1 MNDSPADPASRRDFL
16 AGAAAAALSAGA
28 LAACAA
34 QSGSSATRA
43 GAPAHGGGLFRAPA
57 IPRVRIGYV
66 GVGLQGSSHVANL
79 LKVEGCLIS
88 AVCDI
93 VPEKV
98 ERIQKQVEAA
108 GFQRPKGFSNG
119 PQDFERL
126 CQEDLDLVY
135 TATPWE
141 FHVPVC
147 LAAMKNG
154 KHAATEVP
162 MAYRTEDLW
171 ELVETSEKLQK
182 HCVMME
188 NCCYG
193 RTELMILHMV
203 RKGVFGEL
211 LHCEGGYLH
220 DLRAIKFENA
230 NEGLWR
236 RAHARQRNC
245 NLYPTHGLGP
255 VAQCLDITR
264 GDRFDYLVS
273 MSSKT
278 RGLELFAKA
287 HFPDSDP
294 RRAEK
299 FKLGDVNVSLI
310 RTVNGCT
317 IYLAHNCDSARPYSR
332 INTVQGTKAIT
343 TGYPDRIYIEGV
355 SPNDEWEPVSKYF
368 PQWEHPLWK
377 REEQKSKGA
386 GHGGMDFLE
395 DLRLVECL
403 NKGEPLDQDV
413 YDSAAWSV
421 MGPLSERSVAEN
433 GRPQEVPD
441 FTRGA
446 WKTRPPLG
454 IVGG

>member
-1 MNDSPADPASRRDFL
+1 MNDSRRDFL
-16 AGAAAAALSAGA
+16 ASAAAAALAGSA
-28 LAACAA
+28 LSSCAA
-34 QSGSSATRA
+34 DGAGGSSATRA
-43 GAPAHGGGLFRAPA
+43 GGPAHGGGLFRAPA
-57 IPRVRIGYV
+57 IPKVRIGYV
-66 GVGLQGSSHVANL
+66 GTGLQGTGHLNNL
-79 LKVEGCLIS
+79 LKIEGCVIS

-98 ERIQKQVEAA
+98 ERSQKLIEAA
-108 GFQRPKGFSNG
+108 GFPRPKGFSNG
-119 PQDFERL
+119 PEDFKRL

-141 FHVPVC
+141 FHVPVM
-147 LAAMKNG
+147 LEAMRNG

-162 MAYRTEDLW
+162 MGYTVDDLW
-171 ELVETSEKLQK
+171 QLVEESEKLEK

-193 RTELMILHMV
+193 RTELMVLHMV

-211 LHCEGGYLH
+211 LHGEAGYMH

-236 RAHARQRNC
+236 RAHSRKRNG

-255 VAQCLDITR
+255 VAQCMNINR
-264 GDRFDYLVS
+264 GDRFEWMVS
-273 MSSKT
+273 MSSKV
-278 RGLELFAKA
+278 RGLEIFGKA

-299 FKLGDVNVSLI
+299 FKNGDINVSLI
-310 RTVNGCT
+310 RTASGCT
-317 IYLAHNCDSARPYSR
+317 IYLGHNCDSPRPYSR
-332 INTVQGTKAIT
+332 MNMVQGTKAISS
-343 TGYPDRIYIEGV
+343 GYPDRIYIEGV
-355 SPNDEWEPVSKYF
+355 SPDDEWEPVEKYF
-368 PQWEHPLWK
+368 PQWDHPLYT
-377 REEQKSKGA
+377 RETEKSKGA

-403 NKGEPLDQDV
+403 NKGEPLDVDV
-413 YDSAAWSV
+413 YDGASWSV
-421 MGPLSERSVAEN
+421 MGPLSEKSVIEN
-433 GRPQEVPD
+433 GKPQDVPD

-446 WKTRPPLG
+446 WKTRPALG
-454 IVGG
+454 IVGA

>member
-1 MNDSPADPASRRDFL
+1 MNDSPSESTSRRDFL
-16 AGAAAAALSAGA
+16 AGATAVALT
-28 LAACAA
+28 ACAA
-34 QSGSSATRA
+34 QGPSATRP

-57 IPRVRIGYV
+57 IPKVRIGYV

-79 LKVEGCLIS
+79 LKIEGCVIS

-98 ERIQKQVEAA
+98 ERIQKQVESA
-108 GFQRPKGFSNG
+108 GFPRPKGFSSG
-119 PQDFERL
+119 PRDFERL

-147 LAAMKNG
+147 LAALKNG

-193 RTELMILHMV
+193 QTELAILHMV

-211 LHCEGGYLH
+211 VHAQGGYLH

-236 RAHARQRNC
+236 RAHSRERNG

-255 VAQCLDITR
+255 VAQCMNINR
-264 GDRFDYLVS
+264 GDRFDWMVS

-278 RGLELFAKA
+278 RGLEQFAQQ

-299 FKLGDVNVSLI
+299 FKNGDVNSSLI
-310 RTVNGCT
+310 RTASGCT
-317 IYLAHNCDSARPYSR
+317 IYVGHNCDSGRPYSR
-332 INTVQGTKAIT
+332 INLVQGTKAIAS
-343 TGYPDRIYIEGV
+343 GYPDRIYIEGV
-355 SPNDEWEPVSKYF
+355 SPEDQWEPMSKYF
-368 PQWEHPLWK
+368 PEWDHPLWK
-377 REEQKSKGA
+377 REEEKSKGA

-395 DLRLVECL
+395 DLRLIECL

-413 YDSAAWSV
+413 YDGAAWSV
-421 MGPLSERSVAEN
+421 IGPLSERSVAEN
-433 GRPQEVPD
+433 GKPQDVPD

-446 WKTRPPLG
+446 WKTRPALG
-454 IVGG
+454 IVGT

>member
-1 MNDSPADPASRRDFL
+1 MNDTPADPSSRRDFL
-16 AGAAAAALSAGA
+16 ASAAAAALTASA
-28 LAACAA
+28 LSACAA
-34 QSGSSATRA
+34 SDTSATHA
-43 GAPAHGGGLFRAPA
+43 GGPAHGGGLFRAPA

-66 GVGLQGSSHVANL
+66 GVGLQGSSHVSNL
-79 LKVEGCLIS
+79 LKVPGCEIA

-108 GFQRPKGFSNG
+108 GFKKPKGFSSG
-119 PQDFERL
+119 PHDFERL

-162 MAYRTEDLW
+162 MGYRTEELW
-171 ELVETSEKLQK
+171 ELVETSEKLAK

-193 RTELMILHMV
+193 QTELAILHMV

-211 LHCEGGYLH
+211 IHGQGGYLH
-220 DLRAIKFENA
+220 DLRGIKFENA

-236 RAHARQRNC
+236 RAHSRERNG

-255 VAQCLDITR
+255 VAQCMNINR
-264 GDRFDYLVS
+264 GDRFDWMVS

-278 RGLELFAKA
+278 RGLELFGKA
-287 HFPDSDP
+287 HFPDGDP

-299 FKLGDVNVSLI
+299 FRNGDVNSSLI
-310 RTVNGCT
+310 RTASGCT
-317 IYLAHNCDSARPYSR
+317 IYVGHNCDSGRPYSR
-332 INTVQGTKAIT
+332 INLVQGTKAIAS
-343 TGYPDRIYIEGV
+343 GYPDRIYIEGV
-355 SPNDEWEPVSKYF
+355 SPEDQWEDMSKYF
-368 PQWEHPLWK
+368 PEWDHPLWK
-377 REEQKSKGA
+377 REEERSKGA

-413 YDSAAWSV
+413 YDGTAWSV
-421 MGPLSERSVAEN
+421 IGPLSERSVAEN
-433 GRPQEVPD
+433 GKPQDVPD

-446 WKTRPPLG
+446 WKTRPALG
-454 IVGG
+454 IVGS